1 MNKVCALAAALL
13 AAGSARATETSEV
26 PQFSVSLGGGFAY
39 EIVGLNLA
47 LRVDHVE
54 GYLGLG
60 LLTLIPGAAFGA
72 RWFPRPDG
80 AGFFLGLN
88 GGFHSYTGSFF
99 ENGATGGRF
108 VSATLTP
115 GYRFAW
121 EHFFLQAAV
130 GGGFLYALTFYYRP
144 PSPTKN
150 WTFFPDA
157 MLALGLRF

>member
-26 PQFSVSLGGGFAY
+26 PQFSVSLGGGF
-39 EIVGLNLA
+39 
-47 LRVDHVE
+47 